1 MELTLPILKKMFDG
15 AARDIAAEE
24 QNLCRLDSA
33 CGDGDHGVAMRGAI
47 EAASGA
53 VQAASN
59 LKDAFFDAGMAAM
72 ANSNGSTSTI
82 YGTLFTGISD
92 ALPAGAESLSAAQIA
107 SAFEG
112 ALASM
117 REVVKGDVGDQDLF
131 RRPHSR
137 GARNEGRS
145 GRCGAF
151 FRRGK
156 SRRRRGEVYGKA
168 SGKVRQGAQSRGK
181 IRWDSRPGG
190 RLKRDYVCGVL
201 AGVRKITLSF
211 T

>member
-1 MELTLPILKKMFDG
+1 MELTLPILKKMFAE

-117 REVVKGDVGDQDLF
+117 REVVKGDVGDKTCFDALIPAVRAMKDAADAAGLF
-131 RRPHSR
+131 SAAAKAADEGAKSTEKLRAKFGR
-137 GARNEGRS
+137 ARNLGEKSVGTLDP
-145 GRCGAF
+145 GAVSNAIMF
-151 FRRGK
+151 AAFSRAFGK
-156 SRRRRGEVYGKA
+156 
-168 SGKVRQGAQSRGK
+168 
-181 IRWDSRPGG
+181 
-190 RLKRDYVCGVL
+190 
-201 AGVRKITLSF
+201 
-211 T
+211 

>member
-1 MELTLPILKKMFDG
+1 MELTFPILKKMFDG

-117 REVVKGDVGDQDLF
+117 REVVKGDVGDKTCFDALIPAVRAMKGAADAAELF
-131 RRPHSR
+131 SAAAKAADEGAKSTEKLRAKFGR
-137 GARNEGRS
+137 ARNLGEKSVGTLDP
-145 GRCGAF
+145 GAVSNAIMF
-151 FRRGK
+151 AAFSRELGK
-156 SRRRRGEVYGKA
+156 
-168 SGKVRQGAQSRGK
+168 
-181 IRWDSRPGG
+181 
-190 RLKRDYVCGVL
+190 
-201 AGVRKITLSF
+201 
-211 T
+211 

>member
-117 REVVKGDVGDQDLF
+117 REVVKGDVGDKTCFDALSPAVRAMKGAADAAELF
-131 RRPHSR
+131 SAAAKAADEGAKSTEKLRAKFGR
-137 GARNEGRS
+137 ARNLGEKSVGTLDP
-145 GRCGAF
+145 GAVSNAIMF
-151 FRRGK
+151 AAFSREFGK
-156 SRRRRGEVYGKA
+156 
-168 SGKVRQGAQSRGK
+168 
-181 IRWDSRPGG
+181 
-190 RLKRDYVCGVL
+190 
-201 AGVRKITLSF
+201 
-211 T
+211 

>member
-117 REVVKGDVGDQDLF
+117 REVVKGDVGDKTCFDALIPAVRAMKGAADAAELF
-131 RRPHSR
+131 SAAAKAADE
-137 GARNEGRS
+137 GARSTEKLRAKFGRARNLGEKS
-145 GRCGAF
+145 VGTLDPGAVSNAIMF
-151 FRRGK
+151 AAFSREFGK
-156 SRRRRGEVYGKA
+156 
-168 SGKVRQGAQSRGK
+168 
-181 IRWDSRPGG
+181 
-190 RLKRDYVCGVL
+190 
-201 AGVRKITLSF
+201 
-211 T
+211 

>member
-47 EAASGA
+47 EAASGV

-117 REVVKGDVGDQDLF
+117 REVVKGDVGDKTCFDALIPAVRAMKGAADAAELF
-131 RRPHSR
+131 SAAAKAADEGAKSTEKLRAKFGR
-137 GARNEGRS
+137 ARNLGEKSVGTLDP
-145 GRCGAF
+145 GAVSNAIMF
-151 FRRGK
+151 AAFSREFGK
-156 SRRRRGEVYGKA
+156 
-168 SGKVRQGAQSRGK
+168 
-181 IRWDSRPGG
+181 
-190 RLKRDYVCGVL
+190 
-201 AGVRKITLSF
+201 
-211 T
+211 

>member
-1 MELTLPILKKMFDG
+1 MELTLPILKKMFAE

-47 EAASGA
+47 EAA
-53 VQAASN
+53 
-59 LKDAFFDAGMAAM
+59 
-72 ANSNGSTSTI
+72 I

-117 REVVKGDVGDQDLF
+117 REVVKGDVGDKTCFDALIPAVRAMKGAADAAGLF
-131 RRPHSR
+131 SAAAKAADEGAKSTEKLRAKFGR
-137 GARNEGRS
+137 ARNLGEKSVGTLDP
-145 GRCGAF
+145 GAVSNAIMF
-151 FRRGK
+151 AAFSRAFGK
-156 SRRRRGEVYGKA
+156 
-168 SGKVRQGAQSRGK
+168 
-181 IRWDSRPGG
+181 
-190 RLKRDYVCGVL
+190 
-201 AGVRKITLSF
+201 
-211 T
+211 

>member
-117 REVVKGDVGDQDLF
+117 REVVKGDVGDKTCFDALIPAVRAMKGAADAAELF
-131 RRPHSR
+131 SAAAKAADEGAKSTEKLRAKFGR
-137 GARNEGRS
+137 ARNLGEKSVGTLDP
-145 GRCGAF
+145 GAIMF
-151 FRRGK
+151 AAFSREFGK
-156 SRRRRGEVYGKA
+156 
-168 SGKVRQGAQSRGK
+168 
-181 IRWDSRPGG
+181 
-190 RLKRDYVCGVL
+190 
-201 AGVRKITLSF
+201 
-211 T
+211 

>member
-117 REVVKGDVGDQDLF
+117 REVVKGDVGDKTCFDALIPAVRAMKGAADAAELF
-131 RRPHSR
+131 SAAAKAADEGAKSTEKLRAKFGR
-137 GARNEGRS
+137 ARNLGEKSVGTLDPGTVS
-145 GRCGAF
+145 NAIMFAAF
-151 FRRGK
+151 SREFGK
-156 SRRRRGEVYGKA
+156 
-168 SGKVRQGAQSRGK
+168 
-181 IRWDSRPGG
+181 
-190 RLKRDYVCGVL
+190 
-201 AGVRKITLSF
+201 
-211 T
+211 

>member
-15 AARDIAAEE
+15 VARDIAAEE

-59 LKDAFFDAGMAAM
+59 LKDAFFDAGRAAM

-117 REVVKGDVGDQDLF
+117 REVVKGDVGDKTCFDALIPAVRAMKGAADAAELF
-131 RRPHSR
+131 SAAAKAADEGAKSTEKLRAKFGR
-137 GARNEGRS
+137 ARNLGEKSVGTLDP
-145 GRCGAF
+145 GAVSNAIMF
-151 FRRGK
+151 AAFSREFGK
-156 SRRRRGEVYGKA
+156 
-168 SGKVRQGAQSRGK
+168 
-181 IRWDSRPGG
+181 
-190 RLKRDYVCGVL
+190 
-201 AGVRKITLSF
+201 
-211 T
+211 

>member
-47 EAASGA
+47 ESASGA

-117 REVVKGDVGDQDLF
+117 REVVKGDVGDKTCFDALIPAVRAMKGAADAAELF
-131 RRPHSR
+131 SAAAKAADEGAKSTEKLRAKFGR
-137 GARNEGRS
+137 ARNLGEKSVGTLDP
-145 GRCGAF
+145 GAVSNAIMF
-151 FRRGK
+151 AAFSREFGK
-156 SRRRRGEVYGKA
+156 
-168 SGKVRQGAQSRGK
+168 
-181 IRWDSRPGG
+181 
-190 RLKRDYVCGVL
+190 
-201 AGVRKITLSF
+201 
-211 T
+211 

>member
-117 REVVKGDVGDQDLF
+117 REVVKGDVGDKTCFDALIPAVRAMKGAADAAELF
-131 RRPHSR
+131 SSAAKAADEGAKSTEKLRAKFGR
-137 GARNEGRS
+137 ARNLGEKSVGTLDP
-145 GRCGAF
+145 GAVSNAIMF
-151 FRRGK
+151 AAFSREFGK
-156 SRRRRGEVYGKA
+156 
-168 SGKVRQGAQSRGK
+168 
-181 IRWDSRPGG
+181 
-190 RLKRDYVCGVL
+190 
-201 AGVRKITLSF
+201 
-211 T
+211 

>member
-1 MELTLPILKKMFDG
+1 MELTLPILKKMFAE

-117 REVVKGDVGDQDLF
+117 REVVKGGVGDKTCFDALIPAVSAMKGAADAAGLF
-131 RRPHSR
+131 SAAAKAADEGAKSTEKLRAKFGR
-137 GARNEGRS
+137 ARNLGEKSVGTLDP
-145 GRCGAF
+145 GAVSNAIMF
-151 FRRGK
+151 AAFSRAFGK
-156 SRRRRGEVYGKA
+156 
-168 SGKVRQGAQSRGK
+168 
-181 IRWDSRPGG
+181 
-190 RLKRDYVCGVL
+190 
-201 AGVRKITLSF
+201 
-211 T
+211 

>member
-15 AARDIAAEE
+15 VARDIAAEE

-117 REVVKGDVGDQDLF
+117 REVVKGDVGDKTCFDALIPAVRAMKGAADAAELF
-131 RRPHSR
+131 SAAAKAADEGAKSTEKLRAKFGR
-137 GARNEGRS
+137 ARNLGEKSVGTLDP
-145 GRCGAF
+145 GAVSNAIMF
-151 FRRGK
+151 AAFSREFGK
-156 SRRRRGEVYGKA
+156 
-168 SGKVRQGAQSRGK
+168 
-181 IRWDSRPGG
+181 
-190 RLKRDYVCGVL
+190 
-201 AGVRKITLSF
+201 
-211 T
+211 

>member
-117 REVVKGDVGDQDLF
+117 REVVKGDVGDKTCFDALIPAVRAMKGAADAAELF
-131 RRPHSR
+131 SAAAKAADEGAKSTEKLRAKFGR
-137 GARNEGRS
+137 ARNLGEKSVGTLDP
-145 GRCGAF
+145 GAVSNAIMF
-151 FRRGK
+151 AAFSREFGK
-156 SRRRRGEVYGKA
+156 
-168 SGKVRQGAQSRGK
+168 
-181 IRWDSRPGG
+181 
-190 RLKRDYVCGVL
+190 
-201 AGVRKITLSF
+201 
-211 T
+211 

>member
-1 MELTLPILKKMFDG
+1 MELPLPILKKMFDG

-117 REVVKGDVGDQDLF
+117 REVVKGDVGDKTCFDALIPAVRAMKGAADAAELF
-131 RRPHSR
+131 SAAAKAADEGAKSTEKLRAKFGR
-137 GARNEGRS
+137 ARNLGEKSVGTLDP
-145 GRCGAF
+145 GAVSNAIMF
-151 FRRGK
+151 AAFSREFGK
-156 SRRRRGEVYGKA
+156 
-168 SGKVRQGAQSRGK
+168 
-181 IRWDSRPGG
+181 
-190 RLKRDYVCGVL
+190 
-201 AGVRKITLSF
+201 
-211 T
+211 

>member
-53 VQAASN
+53 VQAAST

-117 REVVKGDVGDQDLF
+117 REVVKGDVGDKTCFDALIPAVRAMKGAADAAELF
-131 RRPHSR
+131 SAAAKAADEGAKSTEKLRAKFGR
-137 GARNEGRS
+137 ARNLGEKSVGTLDP
-145 GRCGAF
+145 GAVSNAIMF
-151 FRRGK
+151 AAFSREFGK
-156 SRRRRGEVYGKA
+156 
-168 SGKVRQGAQSRGK
+168 
-181 IRWDSRPGG
+181 
-190 RLKRDYVCGVL
+190 
-201 AGVRKITLSF
+201 
-211 T
+211 

>member
-117 REVVKGDVGDQDLF
+117 REVVKGDVGDKTCLDALIPAVRAMKGAADAAELF
-131 RRPHSR
+131 SAAAKAADEGAKSTEKLRAKFGR
-137 GARNEGRS
+137 ARNLGEKSVGTLDP
-145 GRCGAF
+145 GAVSNAIMF
-151 FRRGK
+151 AAFSREFGK
-156 SRRRRGEVYGKA
+156 
-168 SGKVRQGAQSRGK
+168 
-181 IRWDSRPGG
+181 
-190 RLKRDYVCGVL
+190 
-201 AGVRKITLSF
+201 
-211 T
+211 

>member
-117 REVVKGDVGDQDLF
+117 REGVMGDVGDKTCFDALIPAVRAMKGAADAAELF
-131 RRPHSR
+131 SAAAKAADEGAKSTEKLRAKFGR
-137 GARNEGRS
+137 ARNLGEKSVGTLDP
-145 GRCGAF
+145 GAVSNAIMF
-151 FRRGK
+151 AAFSREFGK
-156 SRRRRGEVYGKA
+156 
-168 SGKVRQGAQSRGK
+168 
-181 IRWDSRPGG
+181 
-190 RLKRDYVCGVL
+190 
-201 AGVRKITLSF
+201 
-211 T
+211 

>member
-1 MELTLPILKKMFDG
+1 
-15 AARDIAAEE
+15 
-24 QNLCRLDSA
+24 
-33 CGDGDHGVAMRGAI
+33 MRGAI

-117 REVVKGDVGDQDLF
+117 REVVKGDVGDKTCFDALIPAVRAMKGAADAAELF
-131 RRPHSR
+131 SAAAKAADEGAKSTEKLRAKFGR
-137 GARNEGRS
+137 ARNLGEKSVGTLDP
-145 GRCGAF
+145 GAVSNAIMF
-151 FRRGK
+151 AAFSREFGK
-156 SRRRRGEVYGKA
+156 
-168 SGKVRQGAQSRGK
+168 
-181 IRWDSRPGG
+181 
-190 RLKRDYVCGVL
+190 
-201 AGVRKITLSF
+201 
-211 T
+211 

>member
-59 LKDAFFDAGMAAM
+59 LKDAFSDAGMAAM

-117 REVVKGDVGDQDLF
+117 REVVKGDVGDKTCFDALIPAVRAMKGAADAAELF
-131 RRPHSR
+131 SAAAKAADEGAKSTEKLRAKFGR
-137 GARNEGRS
+137 ARNLGEKSVGTLDP
-145 GRCGAF
+145 GAVSNAIMF
-151 FRRGK
+151 AAFSREFGK
-156 SRRRRGEVYGKA
+156 
-168 SGKVRQGAQSRGK
+168 
-181 IRWDSRPGG
+181 
-190 RLKRDYVCGVL
+190 
-201 AGVRKITLSF
+201 
-211 T
+211 

>member
-1 MELTLPILKKMFDG
+1 MELTLPILKKMFAE

-117 REVVKGDVGDQDLF
+117 REVVKGDVGDKTCFDALIPAVRAMKGAADAAGLF
-131 RRPHSR
+131 SAAAKATDEGAKSTEKLRAKFGR
-137 GARNEGRS
+137 ARNLGEKSVGTLDP
-145 GRCGAF
+145 GAVSNAIMF
-151 FRRGK
+151 AAFSRAFGK
-156 SRRRRGEVYGKA
+156 
-168 SGKVRQGAQSRGK
+168 
-181 IRWDSRPGG
+181 
-190 RLKRDYVCGVL
+190 
-201 AGVRKITLSF
+201 
-211 T
+211 

>member
-1 MELTLPILKKMFDG
+1 MFDG

-117 REVVKGDVGDQDLF
+117 REVVKGDVGDKTCFDALIPAVRAMKGAADAAELF
-131 RRPHSR
+131 PPRQKPPTK
-137 GARNEGRS
+137 GRS
-145 GRCGAF
+145 LRKSFGRSSAGRAI
-151 FRRGK
+151 
-156 SRRRRGEVYGKA
+156 S
-168 SGKVRQGAQSRGK
+168 GK

>member
-1 MELTLPILKKMFDG
+1 MELTLPILKKMFDR

-117 REVVKGDVGDQDLF
+117 REVVKGDVGDKTCFDALIPAVRAMKGAADAAELF
-131 RRPHSR
+131 SAAAKAADEGAKSTEKLRAKFGR
-137 GARNEGRS
+137 ARNLGEKSVGTLDP
-145 GRCGAF
+145 GAVSNAIMF
-151 FRRGK
+151 AAFSREFGK
-156 SRRRRGEVYGKA
+156 
-168 SGKVRQGAQSRGK
+168 
-181 IRWDSRPGG
+181 
-190 RLKRDYVCGVL
+190 
-201 AGVRKITLSF
+201 
-211 T
+211 

>member
-92 ALPAGAESLSAAQIA
+92 ALPADAESLSAAQIA
-107 SAFEG
+107 SACEG

-117 REVVKGDVGDQDLF
+117 REVVKGDVGDKTCFDALIPAVRAMKGAADAAELF
-131 RRPHSR
+131 SAAAKAADEGAKSTEKLRAKFGR
-137 GARNEGRS
+137 ARNLGEKSVGTLDP
-145 GRCGAF
+145 GAVSNAIMF
-151 FRRGK
+151 AAF
-156 SRRRRGEVYGKA
+156 SRE
-168 SGKVRQGAQSRGK
+168 
-181 IRWDSRPGG
+181 
-190 RLKRDYVCGVL
+190 
-201 AGVRKITLSF
+201 F
-211 T
+211 

>member
-24 QNLCRLDSA
+24 QNLCRLASA

-117 REVVKGDVGDQDLF
+117 REVVKGDVGDKTCFDALIPAVRAMKGAADAAELF
-131 RRPHSR
+131 SAAAKAADEGAKSTEKLRAKFGR
-137 GARNEGRS
+137 ARNLGEKSVGTLDP
-145 GRCGAF
+145 GAVSNAIMF
-151 FRRGK
+151 AAFSREFGK
-156 SRRRRGEVYGKA
+156 
-168 SGKVRQGAQSRGK
+168 
-181 IRWDSRPGG
+181 
-190 RLKRDYVCGVL
+190 
-201 AGVRKITLSF
+201 
-211 T
+211 